1 MILGG
6 IMKKLIYYDKDK
18 FDIYFRKMSKKYEKA
33 NRSEIYIKDI
43 DKFNIKN
50 SIVTFEVK
58 DFLIKSLDMPL
69 DNYIND
75 RVLNSLKFYFNNY
88 NDDILYDYFLLDADV
103 NIGQVKI
110 LLYAMKIQ
118 SDVQKIL
125 NYIDK
130 SYLVVRPLQF
140 IMLEYISCKFNL
152 NDGILIN
159 KIDNNTYNFIIFKNS
174 LILLNE
180 YVNEFNPSN
189 LGKYIDEKLS
199 KVREEFR
206 ININKNVYFLNDD
219 PLSHPYSYDFNFK
232 FINYTMEEILTKHD
246 YVRSKFSKFWKKREN
261 FKKNA

>member
-1 MILGG
+1 MRN
-6 IMKKLIYYDKDK
+6 LIYYDKSK
-18 FDIYFRKMSKKYEKA
+18 FDIYFRKISKKYAKA
-33 NRSEIYIKDI
+33 NKSEIYIKDI
-43 DKFNIKN
+43 DKFNIRN

-58 DFLIKSLDMPL
+58 DFLIKPLDMPL

-75 RVLNSLKFYFNNY
+75 RVLNSVKFYFNNH
-88 NDDILYDYFLLDADV
+88 NDDVLYDYFLLDSDV

-140 IMLEYISCKFNL
+140 IMLEYISYKFNL
-152 NDGILIN
+152 SDGILIN
-159 KIDNNTYNFIIFKNS
+159 KIDKNTYNFIVFKKF
-174 LILLNE
+174 LILFNE
-180 YVNEFNPSN
+180 YVNEINPSN
-189 LGKYIDEKLS
+189 IGKYVDEKLS
-199 KVREEFR
+199 KVREDFK
-206 ININKNVYFLNDD
+206 ININKNVYFLNDN
-219 PLSHPYSYDFNFK
+219 PSFYPNSYDFNFK